1 MKTFIYIH
9 VCCINNWKDVF
20 RKLMT
25 KIRDSGLY
33 DKVDEIRCNVLT
45 SDANKDE
52 LDDVFKDSKITFKTS
67 SDIKAFEVPTINWL
81 YEDSKTDD
89 FKVLYLHTKGIRH
102 YNRPCEINVTDWV
115 DYLVYFNIEQYSVCL
130 EKLDEYDT
138 VGVNLQSENVT
149 HYSGNF
155 WWSKSEYIRKLDKCK
170 YESYTDP
177 EFWLTREK
185 KGKYC
190 CLWQSGINHYE
201 ERYPL
206 EIYMNKMSC

>member
-1 MKTFIYIH
+1 MKTYIYIH

-20 RKLMT
+20 NKLIC
-25 KIRDSGLY
+25 KIKDSGLY
-33 DKVDEIRCNVLT
+33 EIVDEIRCNVLIED
-45 SDANKDE
+45 SNQDE
-52 LDDVFKDSKITFKTS
+52 LNDILKDPKIIFKTS
-67 SDIKAFEVPTINWL
+67 YDTKAFEVPTINWL
-81 YEDSKTDD
+81 YEDSKTED

-102 YNRPCEINVTDWV
+102 YNRPSEKYVKDWV
-115 DYLVYFNIEQYSVCL
+115 DYLIYFNIEQYKVCL

-138 VGVNLQSENVT
+138 VGVDLVSEHVT

-155 WWSKSEYIRKLDKCK
+155 WWSKSEYIRGLHKCNYK
-170 YESYTDP
+170 SYTDP

-201 ERYPL
+201 QFYPR
-206 EIYMNKMSC
+206 EKYQC